1 MTARGTS
8 PMSER
13 LTELFD
19 ERNGPCVS
27 IYMPTERQFS
37 GNQKDVEKYRQLV
50 ARTAQSLLKE
60 FPAADTEVLLS
71 PLHELADNPRFW
83 EHTLDGLAVLRAP
96 DYYKVY
102 KLQRTVPERAIVAD
116 SFHTKP
122 LLRIA
127 QSADRFHV
135 LAVTRDRARL
145 FQGDRYALDEVQTDA
160 GFPHTIADA
169 LGEDDRDPHEY
180 TQGSDEI
187 DQATQRYFRAVD
199 KAVMERYSKP
209 LGVPLLLAA
218 LPQNQPAFRAV
229 SKNAQLVEE
238 GIAINPDALTADGI
252 RERAWEI
259 VEPKYRARLA
269 GFVDDYHAGKARSL
283 GTDDLDEIAM
293 SVLGGRV
300 RVLLVED
307 ERLIPGRINRDT
319 GSIEQ
324 GTLDDAH
331 TDDLLDDLA
340 EFTLRMG
347 GEVVIV
353 PTHSMPT
360 RTGAAAV
367 YRF

>member
-1 MTARGTS
+1 MTTRATS

-13 LTELFD
+13 LTELFAD
-19 ERNGPCVS
+19 REGPCVS

-37 GNQKDVEKYRQLV
+37 GNQKDAEKYRQLV
-50 ARTAQSLLKE
+50 SRVATSLATE
-60 FPAADTEVLLS
+60 YPAAASDGLLQ
-71 PLHELADNPRFW
+71 PLHELAGNERFW
-83 EHTLDGLAVLRAP
+83 QHTLDGLAVLRAP

-102 KLQRTVPERAIVAD
+102 KLQRKVPERAIVAD

-135 LAVTRDRARL
+135 LAVTRDHARL
-145 FQGDRYALDEVQTDA
+145 FLGDRYSLDEVQTDP
-160 GFPHTIADA
+160 GFPHTIAEA
-169 LGEDDRDPHEY
+169 LGEADWDGQEY
-180 TQGSDEI
+180 THGSDEI
-187 DQATQRYFRAVD
+187 DQATQRFFRVVDRAV
-199 KAVMERYSKP
+199 AERYSKP
-209 LGVPLLLAA
+209 FGVPLLLAA

-229 SKNAQLVEE
+229 SHNQQLLDE
-238 GIAINPDALTADGI
+238 GIAINPDALTADAL
-252 RERAWEI
+252 RERAWGI
-259 VEPKYRARLA
+259 VEPRYRARLA
-269 GFVDDYHAGKARSL
+269 GFVDDYNAGKVRSL
-283 GTDDLDEIAM
+283 ATDNLDEIAM

-307 ERLIPGRINRDT
+307 ERIIAGRIDRNT
-319 GSIEQ
+319 GSIHY
-324 GTLDDAH
+324 GDLGDVH

-353 PTHSMPT
+353 EAASMPT
-360 RTGAAAV
+360 KSGAAAV